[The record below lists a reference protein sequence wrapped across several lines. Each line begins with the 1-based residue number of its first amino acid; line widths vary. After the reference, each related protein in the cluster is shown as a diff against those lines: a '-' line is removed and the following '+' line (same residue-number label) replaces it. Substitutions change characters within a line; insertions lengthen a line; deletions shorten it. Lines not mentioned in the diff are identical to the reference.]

1 MGMMGF
7 DHLQRCQYANTS
19 IDCSVNITVLMYT
32 ENFLWRVQRQL
43 GRSQSIEPDAAA
55 DDAGAGADA

>member
-1 MGMMGF
+1 MIIFNVVNM
-7 DHLQRCQYANTS
+7 LCLTNANTN
-19 IDCSVNITVLMYT
+19 IDCAVNMTVMMYT

-55 DDAGAGADA
+55 DDAAAAA